1 MPDLADLLKKWWKFI
16 AAVTLISVAI
26 VFLISFLFP
35 KKYLATATA
44 FPASSALADKA
55 GVFNENIESLYSIF
69 GSADELDKYE
79 GTATLDTLFIATVQ
93 QLQLAKHYQ
102 LADDPFALQKAVK
115 RLKKNTEIG
124 KTAYGQLRIR
134 AWDEDAET
142 AANIANALMQQMDE
156 LHLNLQQQNSRL
168 ALQQLRNGM
177 KSLEAKLQRPDT
189 SGAPTMNLRR
199 ENLLVQYAEYEK
211 LAGEYELVLQTRSPV
226 LLIAEPARPAVWP
239 DKPDR
244 LRLVLITFFAAGLFA
259 FLWALIRHTSQR
271 NA

>member
-16 AAVTLISVAI
+16 AAVTLISVAM
-26 VFLISFLFP
+26 VFLISFLFQ
-35 KKYLATATA
+35 KKYLSTATA

-115 RLKKNTEIG
+115 HLKKNTEIG

-134 AWDEDAET
+134 AWDENAQT
-142 AANIANALMQQMDE
+142 AANIANMLMRQMDE

-168 ALQQLRNGM
+168 ALQQLQTGIKNLDAR
-177 KSLEAKLQRPDT
+177 LQQADST
-189 SGAPTMNLRR
+189 SGVALRVRR
-199 ENLLVQYAEYEK
+199 ESLLVQLAEYEK
-211 LAGEYELVLQTRSPV
+211 LAGEYELVVQTRSPV

-244 LRLVLITFFAAGLFA
+244 LRLVLITFFAAALFA
-259 FLWALIRHTSQR
+259 FLWALVRQTSQR